1 MVPHDSALQLTVR
14 WLARAIST
22 LAAGFWLLLLL
33 DIIACDALVGFVC
46 VNWEMAVLLGL
57 AAFSLLCVI
66 LSWWR
71 ESVGGLLMILWGIAF
86 SLVAFVTSPARRAY
100 SILVSGVPFLIAG
113 ILFLASWWFEQTGIK
128 STKAV

>member
-33 DIIACDALVGFVC
+33 DI
-46 VNWEMAVLLGL
+46 
-57 AAFSLLCVI
+57 
-66 LSWWR
+66 
-71 ESVGGLLMILWGIAF
+71 